1 MFNLGVPVIPQDV
14 VPIQARLIGLGFD
27 TEPCKRRRDKSAPC
41 KSLQPIC
48 TFTPLLRLRRF

>member
-1 MFNLGVPVIPQDV
+1 MSMAGGRVAVDDQDV
-14 VPIQARLIGLGFD
+14 VPIETGPAWLDFG

-48 TFTPLLRLRRF
+48 TFGGWAT